1 MSYCRKNG
9 DDSDIYLVATGE
21 WIGTTHRA
29 FWSCIGCDLAAPTFF
44 GYCEVRFT
52 EMDTL
57 QEVLAHLNAHREEG
71 HKVPERALE
80 RVRKEIAAG

>member
-9 DDSDIYLVATGE
+9 KDSDVYLIATAE
-21 WIGTTHRA
+21 DSRA
-29 FWSCIGCDLAAPTFF
+29 FWSCIGCDLTASTFF
-44 GYCEVRFT
+44 GQCEVRFT

-57 QEVLAHLNAHREEG
+57 QEVLAHLEKHREEG

-80 RVRKEIAAG
+80 RVHREIAAG